1 MFLLSEE
8 PEGECNGIDT
18 TSVCQASDSSSGL
31 PWSDTKFKKPEESEV
46 DDSMENEED
55 ATQENSES
63 PPLDIAQGFAF
74 YVNFISN
81 MFYRLLYMDIAF
93 NETFK
98 RNYIQSLLIEFEKDF
113 LITLE
118 IFCK

>member
-1 MFLLSEE
+1 MKLILYLFLLSEE

-63 PPLDIAQGFAF
+63 SSPLDIAQGFTF
-74 YVNFISN
+74 YVN
-81 MFYRLLYMDIAF
+81 LYF
-93 NETFK
+93 N
-98 RNYIQSLLIEFEKDF
+98 YVL
-113 LITLE
+113 
-118 IFCK
+118 